1 MKALVVGGSGTV
13 GLAVAHGLSEIGEV
27 IALSQTPP
35 NIALPSAMQW
45 LGADIGDPHNVRAA
59 LRGEDVDVLVYA
71 AFAPDPASTPKPFHV
86 AALRRLAHRVRRQS
100 HWDAAQLARAAQITY
115 ALDTTG
121 RNLHLFRTVV
131 DTVRASQPGLRH
143 VLLITGAKTYGVQWG
158 PTFGDPWHMP
168 LSEDSPRHPGP
179 NWYFDVEDH
188 AAALTQD
195 GLPVTV
201 IRPPYVLDEWGLGRL
216 NLAQSLCLYLELQKL
231 CGQPALFPG
240 GIGSYRARWSMAP
253 SSLIGRLAAWTVQRP
268 DTWGQTFNVAASEAP
283 PWSVLWPQL
292 AALYGL
298 PVAVPDQP
306 LSVGR
311 MMRADPA
318 AAARLR
324 ALGYDLGGFTPI
336 DFIDLAMVCDWDQV
350 LSMRK
355 AQDLGFDA
363 NADILRPIAGEQVR
377 LRAALA
383 AAAPACS
390 RGQLA

>member
-1 MKALVVGGSGTV
+1 
-13 GLAVAHGLSEIGEV
+13 
-27 IALSQTPP
+27 
-35 NIALPSAMQW
+35 
-45 LGADIGDPHNVRAA
+45 
-59 LRGEDVDVLVYA
+59 
-71 AFAPDPASTPKPFHV
+71 
-86 AALRRLAHRVRRQS
+86 
-100 HWDAAQLARAAQITY
+100 
-115 ALDTTG
+115 
-121 RNLHLFRTVV
+121 
-131 DTVRASQPGLRH
+131 
-143 VLLITGAKTYGVQWG
+143 
-158 PTFGDPWHMP
+158 
-168 LSEDSPRHPGP
+168 
-179 NWYFDVEDH
+179 
-188 AAALTQD
+188 
-195 GLPVTV
+195 
-201 IRPPYVLDEWGLGRL
+201 
-216 NLAQSLCLYLELQKL
+216 
-231 CGQPALFPG
+231 
-240 GIGSYRARWSMAP
+240 
-253 SSLIGRLAAWTVQRP
+253 VQRP